1 MGALI
6 LFIVLWAGF
15 GLVGYYLWD
24 LELRES
30 DIKKLLRRRDLI
42 LLPIFFILT
51 GVAGLL
57 LALVKPVTDF
67 IRYR

>member
-1 MGALI
+1 MVGTI
-6 LFIVLWAGF
+6 LFLLLWAVY

-24 LELRES
+24 KELRET

-42 LLPIFFILT
+42 LLPIFFIVT
-51 GVAGLL
+51 GLL
-57 LALVKPVTDF
+57 GLVLALCYPITKF